1 MKKLNLTA
9 LVALVFIANAGHG
22 MDIDTAAGYFVARN
36 TSGYDLRCYMGSDG
50 KLKEVEPKVTAAD
63 EIATIHAFFENAAA
77 RGENM
82 LEVQEFMKGF
92 FRKKAP
98 SGFSAYLFK
107 KFEGLSIEQ
116 IRDASNSLTTAR
128 TYCSARFN
136 DYTIVESISRIARG
150 ESPERVIKEVQEAY
164 SRK

>member
-1 MKKLNLTA
+1 MKTLNLTA
-9 LVALVFIANAGHG
+9 LLALVFIANAGHG
-22 MDIDTAAGYFVARN
+22 MDVDTAAGYFVDRN

-50 KLKEVEPKVTAAD
+50 TLKEVEPKVTTVDA
-63 EIATIHAFFENAAA
+63 IATIRAFFENAAS
-77 RGENM
+77 RGENI

-98 SGFSAYLFK
+98 SGFSAYLFEQFK
-107 KFEGLSIEQ
+107 GLSIEQ
-116 IRDASNSLTTAR
+116 IRTANKSLVTAR

-136 DYTIVESISRIARG
+136 DDKIVESISRIARG
-150 ESPERVIKEVQEAY
+150 ANPEEVIREVHAAC